1 MLLIFHFSTLSAHLN
16 CLAGTVYEDFVLQ
29 FMPKST
35 TEKTAS
41 NVLKLIV
48 IISGVIFTA
57 LVYVVE
63 KLGGIFPLAVAFT
76 SVTSGP
82 VWGLFT
88 LGMMCPKVQAKVN
101 ATDMFGGK

>member
-1 MLLIFHFSTLSAHLN
+1 
-16 CLAGTVYEDFVLQ
+16 
-29 FMPKST
+29 MPKNT

-48 IISGVIFTA
+48 IISGVVFTV

-63 KLGGIFPLAVAFT
+63 HLGGIFPLSLSFA

-88 LGMMCPKVQAKVN
+88 LGMMFPKVHAKVSVYSSLKMIVYSQLVFRGHCGEEYWLN
-101 ATDMFGGK
+101 CLCFS